1 MDISLNWVK
10 DFVKL
15 PDLAADDLANAFTM
29 TTAEV
34 EDVKTTFNHLK
45 VIKVAQIKSLRKH
58 PEADKLNL
66 VIFDFG
72 GKDLKE
78 VVCGAPNVR
87 EGLKIPYAPLGTT
100 LPNGL
105 TLEPKKIRGILSEG
119 MLCSEV
125 ELGIG
130 EGTSGLMELPDDAP
144 VGQSMLE
151 FLQLEADVVLEVDN
165 KSLTHRPDLWGH
177 FGIAREF
184 SAAYELDLNNPFD
197 KSWESKIES
206 HFNSA
211 ETSPIVPKVD
221 ADSSCFGY
229 YSLSVDNVKVG
240 PSPRWMVNRLE
251 AVGLRTINNIVDI
264 SNYVML
270 ELGFPLHIFDRDL
283 IHDNVIH
290 IKRVGEESE
299 FVTLDEVQ
307 RKLIA
312 SDTVICDSQKP
323 LVLAGIMGG
332 LNSGVQD
339 NTSKIMIEVAN
350 WKADEVRK
358 TSTRLGLRT
367 DSSQRYEKSLDSKQC
382 YRTLL
387 RTLELVMELCP
398 EARVIGKPEY
408 DGINLYDIIPLEI
421 KTSQRHIN
429 NVLGHEVSEEKLI
442 SIFNHL
448 EFGVEKIGD
457 DKTGYELKL
466 TIPTFR
472 TTKDI
477 ECEADVIE
485 EVGRIIGYDNI
496 SPVSPMTEIQTT
508 RLSPAKVMSRKI
520 QDFMTM
526 HGHSL
531 EVMTYPLIG
540 SKLLE
545 KSHWPNMNEE
555 LVLVNALSK
564 DADRM
569 RPSLIPHALQTA
581 AVNSKNFE
589 SFSFYELGRSYLSDA
604 KTFSNERHQMVIGM
618 FDKKETPFLKLI
630 NTVESLLNYL
640 NIPFDLQADSG
651 KFSNPLIDRS
661 WSGCH
666 PHEYLN
672 IRIMGKFQGVMS
684 SIHPMM
690 LRNFK
695 VKGNFAVAVI
705 DITDFQNR
713 PPKAKTSYK
722 PISKFPVSTFDCT
735 VLVNKEQP
743 AAIVLDV
750 LKKVKI
756 KELADRKIKD
766 VFNLN
771 DVQNAVTIKVTF
783 EDPSKTLD
791 HEFIKNAEDTVVKK
805 LAEAGYPLKA

>member
-34 EDVKTTFNHLK
+34 EDVKTTFDHLK

-66 VIFDFG
+66 VTFDFG
-72 GKDLKE
+72 GKELKE

-105 TLEPKKIRGILSEG
+105 TLEPKKIRGILSDG
-119 MLCSEV
+119 MLCSET
-125 ELGIG
+125 ELAIG
-130 EGTSGLMELPDDAP
+130 EGSSGLMELPENAP
-144 VGQSMLE
+144 IGQSMLE
-151 FLQLEADVVLEVDN
+151 FLKLESDVILEVDN

-177 FGIAREF
+177 YGIAREF
-184 SAAYELDLNNPFD
+184 SAAYELELKNPFD
-197 KSWESKIES
+197 QNWVSKMEAN
-206 HFNSA
+206 FNGNT
-211 ETSPIVPKVD
+211 EKSPITPKVEK
-221 ADSSCFGY
+221 DSSCFGY
-229 YSLSVDNVKVG
+229 YSLSVDNVKVA
-240 PSPRWMVNRLE
+240 PSPTWLVNRLE
-251 AVGLRTINNIVDI
+251 AVGLRSINNIVDI

-283 IHDNVIH
+283 IQDNTIH
-290 IKRVGEESE
+290 IKRVGEDTT
-299 FVTLDEVQ
+299 FVTLDEIE
-307 RKLIA
+307 RKLLP

-339 NTSKIMIEVAN
+339 STSKIMIEVAN

-367 DSSQRYEKSLDSKQC
+367 DSSQRYEKSLDTKQA

-387 RTLELVMELCP
+387 RTLELVLELCP
-398 EARVIGKPEY
+398 DAKVVGRPEY
-408 DGINLYDIIPLEI
+408 DGQDLDEITPLEI
-421 KTSQRHIN
+421 KTSRARIN
-429 NVLGHEVSEEKLI
+429 KVLGYEVSEEKLN
-442 SIFNHL
+442 SIFKHL
-448 EFGVEKIGD
+448 EFGVEKMGD
-457 DKTGYELKL
+457 ELKL

-477 ECEADVIE
+477 EYEADVIE

-496 SPVSPMTEIQTT
+496 TPVSPMTEIQTT
-508 RLSPAKVMSRKI
+508 RLQPAKVLSRKI

-526 HGHSL
+526 HGQSL

-540 SKLLE
+540 QKLLE
-545 KSHWPNMNEE
+545 KSLWPSMNEE

-569 RPSLIPHALQTA
+569 RPSLVPHALQTA
-581 AVNSKNFE
+581 AVNSKNYD
-589 SFSFYELGRSYLSDA
+589 SFSFYELGRSYLPDA
-604 KTFSNERHQMVIGM
+604 KNFSNERHQLVIGM
-618 FDKKETPFLKLI
+618 YDKKETPFLKLL
-630 NTVESLLNYL
+630 NTVEKLLNYL
-640 NIPFDLQADSG
+640 NVPFDLQTDSG
-651 KFSNPLIDRS
+651 KFSNPLIDRN

-672 IRIMGKFQGVMS
+672 VRIMGKFHGVMTS
-684 SIHPMM
+684 VHPMM

-695 VKGNFAVAVI
+695 VKGQFAVAVI
-705 DITDFQNR
+705 DLTDYQDR
-713 PPKAKTSYK
+713 PAKDKTTYK

-735 VLVNKEQP
+735 VLVDKNKP
-743 AAIVLDV
+743 AASVLDA
-750 LKKVKI
+750 LKKIKI
-756 KELADRKIKD
+756 KELTDRKIKD
-766 VFNLN
+766 VFDLN
-771 DVQNAVTIKVTF
+771 EKENAVTIKVTF

-791 HEFIKNAEDTVVKK
+791 NQFIKGAEDTVVKK